1 MMKNWYPRLLRS
13 TIYPF
18 SQRVLKRNFSRMMA
32 EAEQNQF
39 KSRDEIQAIQ
49 FRKLSNLIGHA
60 YNTVPYY
67 REVFTSKGIHP
78 ADIRSW
84 DDYHQLP
91 ILKRERYQETPE
103 KFLSSRPRSA
113 TQMIRSSGSTGR
125 PAIFYLS
132 QMLSAAA
139 NVSRIRALQWWGIH
153 LGDREVRIWADMP
166 RLLPG
171 FWNPKRRRWKRFFR
185 DRVLNRRTYS
195 ANEMSDFIMEKT
207 WRSIQRFA
215 PKYIFGYASFMYQLA
230 RFIDKSGY
238 DGRALGLKIAVISA
252 EMLYDPQI
260 EFIQDILGCPVVNEY
275 GATEV
280 GVIAYSHPCGENHI
294 MDDFIIFE
302 IAKSDPTDEFG
313 KVVITP
319 LENWG
324 CPLIRYDL
332 EDLVVPWKSE
342 NTCSL
347 GLGLG
352 RFKSLYGRQYDL
364 IVLPGGK
371 IVHGH
376 LFSNLIFF
384 AKCVRQFQVIQ
395 KEPDLIEISLETV
408 NNELPEEDENFLRD
422 KIRKNLGPV
431 RVEIKLVAE
440 IPRED
445 SGKYRFV
452 QSRVSAG

>member
-1 MMKNWYPRLLRS
+1 MRNWYPRLLRT

-18 SQRVLKRNFSRMMA
+18 SQRILKRDFSRMMA

-39 KSRDEIQAIQ
+39 KSRDEIRAIQ
-49 FRKLSNLIGHA
+49 FRKLTSLIEHA
-60 YNTVPYY
+60 YKTVPYY
-67 REVFTSKGIHP
+67 REEFTSLGIHP

-84 DDYHQLP
+84 DDYHHLP
-91 ILKRERYQETPE
+91 ILKRERYQETPK
-103 KFLSSRPRSA
+103 KFLSSKPRTA
-113 TQMIRSSGSTGR
+113 TQILRSSGSSGR
-125 PAIFYLS
+125 PTIFYLS
-132 QMLSAAA
+132 QTLNAAA
-139 NVSRIRALQWWGIH
+139 NVSRIRALKWWGIQ
-153 LGDREVRIWADMP
+153 LGDREVRIWGDMAM
-166 RLLPG
+166 LAPG
-171 FWNPKRRRWKRFFR
+171 FWNPKKRRWKRFFR

-195 ANEMSDFIMEKT
+195 ANEMSDFHMEKT

-230 RFIDKSGY
+230 RFIDKSEY

-294 MDDFIIFE
+294 MEDFMVFE
-302 IAKSDPTDEFG
+302 IVKSDPTDEFG

-408 NNELPEEDENFLRD
+408 NNELPEKDENFLRD

-431 RVEIKLVAE
+431 RVEIKLVTE

>member
-1 MMKNWYPRLLRS
+1 MMRNWYPRLLRS
-13 TIYPF
+13 AIYPF
-18 SQRVLKRNFSRMMA
+18 SQRVQERDFSRMMA
-32 EAEQNQF
+32 EAEQNQL
-39 KSRDEIQAIQ
+39 KSRDEIRAIQ
-49 FRKLSNLIGHA
+49 FRKLTNLIGHA
-60 YNTVPYY
+60 YKTVPYY
-67 REVFTSKGIHP
+67 REEFTSMGIHP

-91 ILKRERYQETPE
+91 ILKRERYQETPK
-103 KFLSSRPRSA
+103 KFLSSKPRTTSE
-113 TQMIRSSGSTGR
+113 MMRSSGSSGR
-125 PAIFYLS
+125 PTVFYLS
-132 QMLSAAA
+132 QTLNAAA
-139 NVSRIRALQWWGIH
+139 NVSRIRALKWWGIH
-153 LGDREVRIWADMP
+153 LGDREVRIWGDMSM
-166 RLLPG
+166 LAPG
-171 FWNPKRRRWKRFFR
+171 FWNPKKRRLKRFFR

-195 ANEMSDFIMEKT
+195 ANEMSDFHMEKI
-207 WRSIQRFA
+207 WGSIQRFA
-215 PKYIFGYASFMYQLA
+215 PKYIFGYASNIYQLA
-230 RFIDKSGY
+230 RFIDKRGY
-238 DGRALGLKIAVISA
+238 DGHALGLKIAVISA
-252 EMLYDPQI
+252 EMLYDPQV
-260 EFIQDILGCPVVNEY
+260 EFIQDVLGCPVVNEY
-275 GATEV
+275 GATET

-294 MDDFIIFE
+294 MEDFIVFE
-302 IAKSDPTDEFG
+302 IVKADPADEFG

-319 LENWG
+319 LENWS

-332 EDLVVPWKSE
+332 QDLVVPWKSE
-342 NTCSL
+342 NPCSL

>member
-1 MMKNWYPRLLRS
+1 MMRNWYPRLLRS

-18 SQRVLKRNFSRMMA
+18 SQRVQERDFSRMMA

-39 KSRDEIQAIQ
+39 KSRDEIRAIQ
-49 FRKLSNLIGHA
+49 FRKLTNLIGHA
-60 YNTVPYY
+60 YKTVPYY
-67 REVFTSKGIHP
+67 REEFTSRGIHP

-91 ILKRERYQETPE
+91 ILKRKRYQETPE
-103 KFLSSRPRSA
+103 KFLSSRPRTA
-113 TQMIRSSGSTGR
+113 TEIVRSSGSTGT
-125 PAIFYLS
+125 PVTFHLS
-132 QMLSAAA
+132 QMLNAAA
-139 NVSRIRALQWWGIH
+139 NVSRIRALQWWGIN

-166 RLLPG
+166 RLTPG
-171 FWNPKRRRWKRFFR
+171 FWYPKRRRWKRFFH
-185 DRVLNRRTYS
+185 DRVLNRRTYPT
-195 ANEMSDFIMEKT
+195 NEMSDFHMEKT

-215 PKYIFGYASFMYQLA
+215 PKYIFGYASYIYQFA
-230 RFIDKSGY
+230 RFIDERGY
-238 DGRALGLKIAVISA
+238 DGRVLGLKVVVMSA
-252 EMLYDPQI
+252 EMLYDPQV
-260 EFIQDILGCPVVNEY
+260 EFIQNVLSCPVVNEY
-275 GATEV
+275 GATEA

-294 MDDFIIFE
+294 MEDFIIFE
-302 IAKSDPTDEFG
+302 IVKSDPADEFG

-319 LENWG
+319 LENWS

-332 EDLVVPWKSE
+332 QDLVVPSKSE
-342 NTCSL
+342 NPCSL

-364 IVLPGGK
+364 IRLPGGK

-376 LFSNLIFF
+376 IFSNLIFF
-384 AKCVRQFQVIQ
+384 MKSVRQFQVIQ

-408 NNELPEEDENFLRD
+408 NNELPKEDENFLRD

-431 RVEIKLVAE
+431 RVEIKLVPE

-445 SGKYRFV
+445 SGKHRFV